1 MRSRYIKTSQNVNGV
16 GTTDTAKNAYD
27 VVQKTAS
34 TSYAD
39 IQKSYASIESSTS
52 GLSGVYT
59 DIDGS
64 GIQVGEEVRPTNMRV
79 LFIMKVASVE

>member
-1 MRSRYIKTSQNVNGV
+1 MNGV
-16 GTTDTAKNAYD
+16 GVADAPKNGYD

-39 IQKSYASIESSTS
+39 IQKSHASIESSTS
-52 GLSGVYT
+52 GLSGVST
-59 DIDGS
+59 EG
-64 GIQVGEEVRPTNMRV
+64 GIQVGEELRPTNMRV